1 MKKLLLILIIII
13 PVSIIGQGIK
23 EYKDNLDHFKNLVDD
38 VNTYFIDSTIEYLEI
53 SNYYTEDFI
62 LYSYPAGDK
71 QGVKTSKL
79 DYINNI
85 QQMRNMNMS
94 INIGH
99 SIYLPGLNEE
109 SFDIDGS
116 VRVYYGATISID
128 TNNVEF
134 SGYQT
139 INFKEGKISAIWEW
153 ADYGGVSNQL
163 SQYLEK
169 DLTEEDYL
177 DKDLLYKHENDIPIG
192 H

>member
-1 MKKLLLILIIII
+1 MKQLLLILIIII
-13 PVSIIGQGIK
+13 PVSVIGQGIK
-23 EYKDNLDHFKNLVDD
+23 EYKDNLDHFKNLVND
-38 VNTYFIDSTIEYLEI
+38 VNTYFVDSTIEYLEI

-62 LYSYPAGDK
+62 FYSYPVGHK

-85 QQMRNMNMS
+85 EQMRNMNMS
-94 INIGH
+94 LNIGH

-169 DLTEEDYL
+169 ELAEEDYL